1 MVRATDLQEV
11 PYFLVLTEAKGFQGK
26 SWIVQVQILEQEML
40 WALPVDEEPVLV
52 LHEEPVLVLHEN
64 GNPLMFDFFGLGQH
78 GLTPHQ

>member
-52 LHEEPVLVLHEN
+52 LHEN